1 MSEDQTTRPPRVT
14 LTGQQLATSAGATLL
29 ERLEQVARDGVV
41 ADEELPTLAAWLNE
55 AASVSDVPGIHFL
68 REEVSGI
75 LADGIVSDPERRL
88 LRDAILRVLPVTER
102 ARAKA
107 KFAEAAHRERET
119 RRQEA
124 MVAADLATSRQ
135 IDYIQAL
142 GGSCPNGASMADAS
156 RIIDGLLATRPTV
169 RQRMVL
175 RFWNRL
181 DLLDAGVD
189 GVSAWLDK
197 WYAEDPDRIEAWA
210 IWKRESG
217 DQGLRLSECVDGV
230 PLGIGTEY
238 LARVK
243 GHSAAVSQPRT
254 TVMHDQRPL
263 SGRRWGKIALIT
275 LIFLVLLSVVVIL
288 VG

>member
-1 MSEDQTTRPPRVT
+1 MSDNQTIRPPRVT
-14 LTGQQLATSAGATLL
+14 LTGQQLATGAGVALL
-29 ERLEQVARDGVV
+29 ERLEQVAGDGVI
-41 ADEELPTLAAWLNE
+41 ADDELPTLATWLNE
-55 AASVSDVPGIHFL
+55 SASVSDVPGIHFL
-68 REEVSGI
+68 REEVAGI

-102 ARAKA
+102 ARVKA
-107 KFAEAAHRERET
+107 RFAEAAHRKRET
-119 RRQEA
+119 QRQEEL
-124 MVAADLATSRQ
+124 VAADLATSRQ
-135 IDYIQAL
+135 LDYIQAL
-142 GGSCPNGASMADAS
+142 GGSCPDGASKADAS
-156 RIIDGLLATRPTV
+156 RIIDGLLAARPTV

-230 PLGIGTEY
+230 PIGIGADY

-243 GHSAAVSQPRT
+243 GNRAAVSRPQT
-254 TVMHDQRPL
+254 TVMHDQRQL
-263 SGRRWGKIALIT
+263 GTSWGKIALVT
-275 LIFLVLLSVVVIL
+275 LIFIVLLSVVVML